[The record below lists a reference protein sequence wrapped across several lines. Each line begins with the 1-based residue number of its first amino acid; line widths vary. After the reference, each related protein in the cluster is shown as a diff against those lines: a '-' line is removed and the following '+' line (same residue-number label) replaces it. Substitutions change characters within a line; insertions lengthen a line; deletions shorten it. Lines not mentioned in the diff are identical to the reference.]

1 MSNTKDQGINIMD
14 NTKLPINQ
22 LIAKINVAA
31 ENNEPMNLSID
42 EVKLMAKNFGDLV
55 MIPVFE
61 MNNIPKRYLER
72 DTSDSADQ
80 GLI

>member
-1 MSNTKDQGINIMD
+1 MD

-72 DTSDSADQ
+72 DTSDSAD
-80 GLI
+80 

>member
-1 MSNTKDQGINIMD
+1 MD

-22 LIAKINVAA
+22 LIAKLNKAA

-72 DTSDSADQ
+72 DTLDSAD
-80 GLI
+80 

>member
-1 MSNTKDQGINIMD
+1 MD

-22 LIAKINVAA
+22 LIAKLNKAA

-72 DTSDSADQ
+72 DTSDSAD
-80 GLI
+80 

>member
-1 MSNTKDQGINIMD
+1 MD

-72 DTSDSADQ
+72 DTLDSAD
-80 GLI
+80 